1 MLNELFEYEE
11 LNEIMIAVIILEIE
25 EAVIIF
31 LENNPIIKPIGAI
44 INQVKID
51 ENSIFEIKLKDKLI
65 FINMIEINNKS
76 LLSDINNRNVI
87 FSLFFKALRGFNLVQ
102 LVSDYFL
109 ENSMY

>member
-1 MLNELFEYEE
+1 MLKELFEYDE

-65 FINMIEINNKS
+65 FINMIEINNKYIFIIITKIKDAKEIPIKYFIS
-76 LLSDINNRNVI
+76 L
-87 FSLFFKALRGFNLVQ
+87 
-102 LVSDYFL
+102 
-109 ENSMY
+109 

>member
-1 MLNELFEYEE
+1 MLKELFEYDE

-31 LENNPIIKPIGAI
+31 LENNPIINPIGAI

-65 FINMIEINNKS
+65 FINMIEINNKYIFIIITKINDAKEMPIKYFIS
-76 LLSDINNRNVI
+76 L
-87 FSLFFKALRGFNLVQ
+87 
-102 LVSDYFL
+102 
-109 ENSMY
+109 

>member
-31 LENNPIIKPIGAI
+31 LENNPIINPIGAI

-65 FINMIEINNKS
+65 FINMIEINNKYIFIIITKIKDAKEIQIKYFIS
-76 LLSDINNRNVI
+76 L
-87 FSLFFKALRGFNLVQ
+87 
-102 LVSDYFL
+102 
-109 ENSMY
+109 

>member
-65 FINMIEINNKS
+65 FINMIEINNKYIFIIITKIKDAKEIPIKYIIS
-76 LLSDINNRNVI
+76 L
-87 FSLFFKALRGFNLVQ
+87 
-102 LVSDYFL
+102 
-109 ENSMY
+109 

>member
-51 ENSIFEIKLKDKLI
+51 ENSIFGEGTEKAVNALLKKWGYKQTSIAGEKFIKKLASAI
-65 FINMIEINNKS
+65 K
-76 LLSDINNRNVI
+76 
-87 FSLFFKALRGFNLVQ
+87 
-102 LVSDYFL
+102 
-109 ENSMY
+109 